1 MVDKIP
7 AAIPGVNQLPKP
19 ASSSRTT
26 AGELLFKA
34 VFEANLA
41 QAAAGLK
48 FSAHAQDRLA
58 SRQISLSASDLQRL
72 EGGVSRAAAKGARE
86 SLVVKDD
93 LAFVVSVTNRTVI
106 TAVAAASMRGNVF
119 TNIDSAV
126 IV

>member
-1 MVDKIP
+1 MVENIQSKIVP
-7 AAIPGVNQLPKP
+7 ALVTPSPAKPGGK
-19 ASSSRTT
+19 TT
-26 AGELLFKA
+26 AAELSFKA
-34 VFEANLA
+34 VLESNLNKGV
-41 QAAAGLK
+41 GLK

-58 SRQISLSASDLQRL
+58 SRQIALSPADLQRL

-106 TAVAAASMRGNVF
+106 TAVDAASMKGNVF